1 MVQIGDWFQT
11 ENFEGVDQLFILYAF
26 GGFLGHL
33 GISFA
38 FNFGHLFFYLVD
50 FSVFISNFMELHF
63 GMKLLHHFQVAFGQV
78 GVGLFQG
85 CFLFWFRFGLLFV
98 VVVVMIILFFAVFV
112 VLGIGLVSVALTRD
126 EVQQN
131 R

>member
-85 CFLFWFRFGLLFV
+85 CFWFRFGLLFV